1 MPDLIIN
8 PRFRDVTRPLKP
20 EEYELLEQNIL
31 SDGRVYSAI
40 ITWNGQIV
48 DGHNRWSIIQKHLD
62 VLGDKYEVQE
72 MGFADEWAVEAWI
85 CATQLGRR
93 NLTDEERSWMLGIQS
108 KAEKMSV
115 GTPNENRNAKGQWT
129 QNDTIGRGR
138 TRERIAKQHGVSSNT
153 VVRSEAFANGV
164 EAAEA
169 LKPGA
174 KERIL
179 SGETKAPKSVIA
191 ALPSME
197 PEQQKEVVEKLMSG
211 ESWKKQ
217 KSTEKKKKPKND
229 PADVLEAEP
238 DNVSDSEQEDT
249 PESEPETEAEE
260 PCCRP
265 VDEIVKI
272 IEDDLQNDAD
282 KMQLVDRSAEFMSLP
297 KKERLR
303 LVTEDMEAMR
313 DEEKPIENDFN
324 AMLESI
330 ERSGYDYIN
339 QIRHNLIEYSTTLDS
354 EEPRKR
360 VIAALEKT
368 EAEIKKLKGVIL

>member
-1 MPDLIIN
+1 MSDLIIN
-8 PRFRDVTRPLKP
+8 PRFQDVARPLKP
-20 EEYELLEQNIL
+20 EEYDLLEQNIL

-40 ITWNGQIV
+40 ITWKGQIV
-48 DGHNRWSIIQKHLD
+48 DGHNRWSIIQKHSEIPYT
-62 VLGDKYEVQE
+62 VEE
-72 MGFADEWAVEAWI
+72 MEFADEWAVIAWI
-85 CATQLGRR
+85 CSNQLGRR
-93 NLTDEERSWMLGIQS
+93 NLTDEERTIMLGQQFS
-108 KAEKMSV
+108 AEKMSV
-115 GTPNENRNAKGQWT
+115 GAPGGNQNAKKQRA
-129 QNDTIGRGR
+129 QNEPIEKER
-138 TRERIAKQHGVSSNT
+138 TAERIAKQHGVGRET
-153 VVRSEAFANGV
+153 VKRAEKFAKGV
-164 EAAEA
+164 ETAEA
-169 LKPGA
+169 LQPGA

-211 ESWKKQ
+211 EPWKKQ
-217 KSTEKKKKPKND
+217 KSTEKKKEPEND

-238 DNVSDSEQEDT
+238 DNVPDSEQEDV
-249 PESEPETEAEE
+249 PESGPDDEAEKK
-260 PCCRP
+260 CCRP

-272 IEDDLQNDAD
+272 IEDDLQNDAG

-303 LVTEDMEAMR
+303 LIAEDMEAMR
-313 DEEKPIENDFN
+313 DETKPIENDFN

-339 QIRHNLIEYSTTLDS
+339 QIRHNLIEYSTTLDG
-354 EEPRKR
+354 EEPRRR
-360 VIAALEKT
+360 VIAVLEKT